1 MTEELKLSSAGEE
14 AWTDLLRRMEWAEGF
29 SLIFLFSSSPALC
42 NLILDRLRRIYQVK
56 VSYVQEVTP
65 QTPGTAVGEIMSVV
79 GQSSAVDRASQAPLF
94 IALHLNKGAD
104 WDDVRASFLQRLNE
118 RREILRNNLRR
129 PVLIA
134 LPGDFRLK
142 VMTLAPDLWA
152 VRDFTINLDPD
163 IDRQPTEVP
172 ASESREYSATSST
185 GGDLEIAHL
194 EEWDRLRRAG
204 ATGRDLW
211 VAGVQAIDAGL
222 ALRKL
227 DRAQEIAEA
236 VLKLARS
243 ATSRHRPWRDRL
255 LGLFHGLTG
264 PNPIPDGESAIE
276 AARDLSVSLNR
287 VGDVAG
293 ALGNL
298 TDAQQAY
305 GESLQISRQLR
316 QRLGDSPEVLRDLS
330 VSLDRVGDV
339 ARALGNLTDA
349 QQAYGES
356 LQISRQLRQRLGD
369 SPEVLRDLS
378 VSLDRVGDVARALG
392 SSTDAQQAYGESLQ
406 IRRQLRQRLGDSPE
420 VLRDLSVSLDR
431 VGDVARESGDRTNAR
446 AAFEEA
452 LLLLQR
458 LTRAVSEDGNHERMR
473 NAMQKKL
480 DEILEAEAEKDSTNR
495 S

>member
-14 AWTDLLRRMEWAEGF
+14 AWTNLLRRMEWAEGF

-42 NLILDRLRRIYQVK
+42 NLILDRLKRIYQVK
-56 VSYVQEVTP
+56 VSYVQEVAP

-94 IALHLNKGAD
+94 IALHLNKSAD
-104 WDDVRASFLQRLNE
+104 WDDARASFLQRLNE

-129 PVLIA
+129 PVLVA

-152 VRDFTINLDPD
+152 VRDFTINLDPE
-163 IDRQPTEVP
+163 IDRQPTAAP
-172 ASESREYSATSST
+172 SSESREYSATSST
-185 GGDLEIAHL
+185 GGDLEIAQL

-204 ATGRDLW
+204 ATGRDLLA
-211 VAGVQAIDAGL
+211 AGVQAIDAGL

-227 DRAQEIAEA
+227 DRAQEIAGA

-243 ATSRHRPWRDRL
+243 ATSRHNTWRDRL
-255 LGLFHGLTG
+255 LGLFHGLIG
-264 PNPIPDGESAIE
+264 PKPIPDGEFAIE
-276 AARDLSVSLNR
+276 AARDLSISLNR
-287 VGDVAG
+287 VGDVAR

-298 TDAQQAY
+298 TDAQRAY

-316 QRLGDSPEVLRDLS
+316 DRLGDSPEVLRDLS
-330 VSLDRVGDV
+330 VSL
-339 ARALGNLTDA
+339 N
-349 QQAYGES
+349 
-356 LQISRQLRQRLGD
+356 
-369 SPEVLRDLS
+369 
-378 VSLDRVGDVARALG
+378 
-392 SSTDAQQAYGESLQ
+392 
-406 IRRQLRQRLGDSPE
+406 
-420 VLRDLSVSLDR
+420 R

-446 AAFEEA
+446 EAFEEA

-458 LTRAVSEDGNHERMR
+458 LTRAISEDGNHERMR

-480 DEILEAEAEKDSTNR
+480 DEILEADAEKVTANR